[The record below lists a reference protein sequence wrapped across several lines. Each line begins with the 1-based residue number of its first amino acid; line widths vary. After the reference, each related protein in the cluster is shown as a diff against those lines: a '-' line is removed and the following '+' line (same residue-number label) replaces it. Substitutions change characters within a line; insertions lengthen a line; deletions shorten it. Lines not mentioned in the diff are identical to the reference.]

1 VIKRV
6 IDGKQVE
13 GTQEEWDAFDK
24 ALKSRT
30 EDGKIDPVYLCSGMS
45 KELASS
51 FNQYLCWPK
60 FTGCIGGSG

>member
-1 VIKRV
+1 MIKRV

-30 EDGKIDPVYLCSGMS
+30 EGKVDPVYFCSGAS
-45 KELASS
+45 LELASN
-51 FNQYLCWPK
+51 FNQYLSWPTS
-60 FTGCIGGSG
+60 TGSIGVSG

>member
-1 VIKRV
+1 MIKRV

-30 EDGKIDPVYLCSGMS
+30 EDKIDHVYLCSGAS
-45 KELASS
+45 PELASYFS
-51 FNQYLCWPK
+51 SYLYRPS
-60 FTGCIGGSG
+60 IGVSG